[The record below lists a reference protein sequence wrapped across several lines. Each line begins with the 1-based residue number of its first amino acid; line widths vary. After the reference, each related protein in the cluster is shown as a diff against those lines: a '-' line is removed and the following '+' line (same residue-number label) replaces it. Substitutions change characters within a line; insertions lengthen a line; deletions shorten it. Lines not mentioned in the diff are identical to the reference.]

1 MKKECSIIRDILPL
15 YTENMVSDETREFIE
30 EHLSVCNECKKEMEK
45 MRIIDNLPPSNTVPL
60 KNIRK
65 KLLYKKIQIVLLT
78 TALVLIIAISV
89 FALLTAPKFYPYSDD
104 ILKLT
109 ENQNQSVTITFRED
123 VKGFSYIESS
133 DIDTDILVIQVE
145 AWTSYFSENIL
156 KSSRQSITIP
166 YTDKDKIS
174 IYYLQNNDEE
184 DVHIFGHNLLPTGK
198 IVSLP
203 RLALNY
209 YLYIAIGSF
218 VLAVLLLVV
227 FRKKEMIRIWLLR
240 LMAIPVSYVLGHIF
254 IKGFSTTTYTLQR
267 DFFLILLVSV
277 MIYCVIISSIWLY
290 NMKKKR

>member
-1 MKKECSIIRDILPL
+1 MK
-15 YTENMVSDETREFIE
+15 
-30 EHLSVCNECKKEMEK
+30 MEK
-45 MRIIDNLPPSNTVPL
+45 MRITDNLPPSNTVPL

-65 KLLYKKIQIVLLT
+65 ALYKKIQIVLLT

-133 DIDTDILVIQVE
+133 DIDTDISVVQVE

-174 IYYLQNNDEE
+174 IYYLQNNNED
-184 DVHIFGHNLLPTGK
+184 DVHIFGHNLSPTGG

-227 FRKKEMIRIWLLR
+227 FRKK
-240 LMAIPVSYVLGHIF
+240 
-254 IKGFSTTTYTLQR
+254 K
-267 DFFLILLVSV
+267 
-277 MIYCVIISSIWLY
+277 
-290 NMKKKR
+290 

>member
-30 EHLSVCNECKKEMEK
+30 EHLSVCNECKTKMEK
-45 MRIIDNLPPSNTVPL
+45 MRKIDNLPPSNTVPL

-65 KLLYKKIQIVLLT
+65 KLLYKKIQIALLT

-133 DIDTDILVIQVE
+133 DIDTDISVIRVE

-174 IYYLQNNDEE
+174 IYYLQNNNED
-184 DVHIFGHNLLPTGK
+184 DVHIFGHNLSPTGG

-209 YLYIAIGSF
+209 YLYVAIGSF

-277 MIYCVIISSIWLY
+277 MIYGVIISSIWLY

>member
-133 DIDTDILVIQVE
+133 DIDTDISVVQVE

-174 IYYLQNNDEE
+174 IYYLQNNNED
-184 DVHIFGHNLLPTGK
+184 DVHIFGHNLSPTGG

-218 VLAVLLLVV
+218 ALAVLLLVV
-227 FRKKEMIRIWLLR
+227 FHKKEMIRIWLLR

>member
-133 DIDTDILVIQVE
+133 DIDTDISVVQVE

-174 IYYLQNNDEE
+174 IYYLQNNNED
-184 DVHIFGHNLLPTGK
+184 DVHIFGHNLSPTGG

-218 VLAVLLLVV
+218 ALAVLLLVV
-227 FRKKEMIRIWLLR
+227 FHKKEMIRIWLLKF
-240 LMAIPVSYVLGHIF
+240 MAIPVSYVLGHIF

>member
-45 MRIIDNLPPSNTVPL
+45 MRKIDNLPPSNTVPL

-65 KLLYKKIQIVLLT
+65 KLLYKKIQIALLT

-209 YLYIAIGSF
+209 YLYVAIGSF

>member
-1 MKKECSIIRDILPL
+1 M
-15 YTENMVSDETREFIE
+15 
-30 EHLSVCNECKKEMEK
+30 
-45 MRIIDNLPPSNTVPL
+45 
-60 KNIRK
+60 
-65 KLLYKKIQIVLLT
+65 YKKIQIALLT
-78 TALVLIIAISV
+78 SSLLLIIAISV

>member
-133 DIDTDILVIQVE
+133 DIDTDISVVQVE

-174 IYYLQNNDEE
+174 IYYLQNNNED
-184 DVHIFGHNLLPTGK
+184 DVHIFGHNLSPTGG

-218 VLAVLLLVV
+218 ALAVLLLVV

-277 MIYCVIISSIWLY
+277 MIYGVIISSIWLY

>member
-45 MRIIDNLPPSNTVPL
+45 MRIIDNMPPSNTVPL

-133 DIDTDILVIQVE
+133 DIDTDISVVQVE

-174 IYYLQNNDEE
+174 IYYLQNNNED
-184 DVHIFGHNLLPTGK
+184 DVHIFGHNLSPTGK

-218 VLAVLLLVV
+218 ALAVLLLVV
-227 FRKKEMIRIWLLR
+227 FHKKEMIRIWLLKF
-240 LMAIPVSYVLGHIF
+240 MAIPVSYVLGHIF

>member
-45 MRIIDNLPPSNTVPL
+45 MRIIDNMPPSNTVPL

-133 DIDTDILVIQVE
+133 DIDTDISVVQVE

-209 YLYIAIGSF
+209 YLYVAIGSF

-277 MIYCVIISSIWLY
+277 MIYGVIISSIWLY

>member
-30 EHLSVCNECKKEMEK
+30 EHITVCDECKKEMEK
-45 MRIIDNLPPSNTVPL
+45 MRKNYNLPPSNTVPL

-65 KLLYKKIQIVLLT
+65 KLLYKKIQIALLT

>member
-30 EHLSVCNECKKEMEK
+30 EHLSVCNECKMKMEK
-45 MRIIDNLPPSNTVPL
+45 MRITDNLPPSNTVPL
-60 KNIRK
+60 KNIKK
-65 KLLYKKIQIVLLT
+65 KLLYKKIQIALLT

-174 IYYLQNNDEE
+174 IYYLQNNNED
-184 DVHIFGHNLLPTGK
+184 DVHIFGHNLSPTGG

-240 LMAIPVSYVLGHIF
+240 FMAIPVSYVLGHIF

-277 MIYCVIISSIWLY
+277 MIYGVIISSIWLY

>member
-45 MRIIDNLPPSNTVPL
+45 MRIIDNMPPSNTVPL

-133 DIDTDILVIQVE
+133 DIDTDISVVQVE

-209 YLYIAIGSF
+209 YLYVAIGSF
-218 VLAVLLLVV
+218 ALAVLLLVV

>member
-133 DIDTDILVIQVE
+133 DIDTDISVVQVE

-174 IYYLQNNDEE
+174 IYYLQNNNED
-184 DVHIFGHNLLPTGK
+184 DVHIFGHNLSPTGG

-209 YLYIAIGSF
+209 YLYVAIGSF

-277 MIYCVIISSIWLY
+277 MIYGVIISSIWLY

>member
-45 MRIIDNLPPSNTVPL
+45 MRIIDNMPPSNTVPL

-133 DIDTDILVIQVE
+133 DIDTDISVVQVE

-174 IYYLQNNDEE
+174 IYYLQNNNED
-184 DVHIFGHNLLPTGK
+184 DVHIFGHNLSPTGG

-218 VLAVLLLVV
+218 ALAVLLLVV
-227 FRKKEMIRIWLLR
+227 FHKKEMIRIWLLKF
-240 LMAIPVSYVLGHIF
+240 MAIPVSYVLGHIF

>member
-30 EHLSVCNECKKEMEK
+30 EHITVCDECKKEMEK
-45 MRIIDNLPPSNTVPL
+45 MRKIDNMPPSNTVPL

-65 KLLYKKIQIVLLT
+65 KLLYKKIQIALLT

>member
-30 EHLSVCNECKKEMEK
+30 EHLSVCNECKMKMEK
-45 MRIIDNLPPSNTVPL
+45 MRITDNLPPSNTVPL
-60 KNIRK
+60 KNIKK
-65 KLLYKKIQIVLLT
+65 KLLYKKIQIALLT

-174 IYYLQNNDEE
+174 IYYLQNNNED

>member
-45 MRIIDNLPPSNTVPL
+45 MRIIDNMPPSNTVPL

-65 KLLYKKIQIVLLT
+65 KLLYKKIQIALLT

-277 MIYCVIISSIWLY
+277 MIYGVIISSIWLY

>member
-133 DIDTDILVIQVE
+133 DIDTDISVVQVE

-174 IYYLQNNDEE
+174 IYYLQNNNED
-184 DVHIFGHNLLPTGK
+184 DVHIFGHNLSPTGK

-218 VLAVLLLVV
+218 ALAVLLLVV
-227 FRKKEMIRIWLLR
+227 FHKKEMIRIWLLKF
-240 LMAIPVSYVLGHIF
+240 MAIPVSYVLGHIF

>member
-45 MRIIDNLPPSNTVPL
+45 MRIIDNMPPSNTVPL

-133 DIDTDILVIQVE
+133 DIDTDISVVQVE

-174 IYYLQNNDEE
+174 IYYLQNNNED
-184 DVHIFGHNLLPTGK
+184 DVHIFGHNLSPTGG

-277 MIYCVIISSIWLY
+277 MIYGVIISSIWLY

>member
-1 MKKECSIIRDILPL
+1 
-15 YTENMVSDETREFIE
+15 
-30 EHLSVCNECKKEMEK
+30 
-45 MRIIDNLPPSNTVPL
+45 
-60 KNIRK
+60 
-65 KLLYKKIQIVLLT
+65 
-78 TALVLIIAISV
+78 
-89 FALLTAPKFYPYSDD
+89 
-104 ILKLT
+104 
-109 ENQNQSVTITFRED
+109 
-123 VKGFSYIESS
+123 KGFSYIESS
-133 DIDTDILVIQVE
+133 DIDTDISVVQVE

-209 YLYIAIGSF
+209 YLYVAIGSF

-277 MIYCVIISSIWLY
+277 MIYGVIISSIWLY